1 MAGLEELAHIVVRQ
15 ATTAAASAAASA
27 ATAIASAPPSSQG
40 CPSDN
45 DYNGQ
50 MGARISAIFVIL
62 IGSFFG
68 AVFPVFAQKNQG
80 LKVPQWAFFIAKY
93 FGSGVIIATAFIHLL
108 APACE
113 ALTDPCLTGPITEY
127 DWAEGIALMTIFV
140 LFFTELMAM
149 RYSTFGHAHEHDD
162 AHSHRSSR
170 SSHSHDDPP
179 TTSATFPLPVRTTSE
194 ASGHTPGND
203 HLGHSREHV
212 DHDLEIN
219 KDKPTKDFAAQMTA
233 IFILEFG
240 VVFHSIFVGLTLAV
254 SGSEFATLYV
264 VLVFHQTF
272 EGLGLGSRLAATPWP
287 KSRSNTPYWMGLAY
301 AFSTPVALAVGL
313 GVRNSYAPGSQT
325 ALIVNG
331 VFDSISAGILIYT
344 GLVELMAH
352 EFMFSEVMR
361 KARLRVVLSAFGVMC
376 LGAGKLAVHGC
387 DNDVENLTGALV
399 GLMALLGKW
408 A

>member
-1 MAGLEELAHIVVRQ
+1 MAGLDEWARIVFRQ
-15 ATTAAASAAASA
+15 ATTAAA
-27 ATAIASAPPSSQG
+27 ATATAVASTPSANQG
-40 CPSDN
+40 CPTDN

-50 MGARISAIFVIL
+50 IGARISAIFVIL
-62 IGSFFG
+62 IGSLFG

-108 APACE
+108 APACD
-113 ALTDPCLTGPITEY
+113 ALTDPCLTGPITQY

-149 RYSTFGHAHEHDD
+149 RYSTFGHSHDHGD
-162 AHSHRSSR
+162 SHSHHSRR
-170 SSHSHDDPP
+170 SSHSHHS
-179 TTSATFPLPVRTTSE
+179 TSTIPAALPLPVRTTSD

-203 HLGHSREHV
+203 HLGHTREHI

-219 KDKPTKDFAAQMTA
+219 KDKPTEDFTAQMTA

-240 VVFHSIFVGLTLAV
+240 VIFHSIFVGLTLAV
-254 SGSEFATLYV
+254 SGAEFATLYV

-287 KSRSNTPYWMGLAY
+287 KSRKNTPYWLALAY
-301 AFSTPVALAVGL
+301 AFSTPLALAVGL
-313 GVRNSYAPGSQT
+313 GVRNSYIPGSQT

-376 LGAGKLAVHGC
+376 LGAG
-387 DNDVENLTGALV
+387 
-399 GLMALLGKW
+399 LMALLGKW